1 MSDTKPFV
9 DTSFYGE
16 LNKPVYWK
24 TKSGE
29 LINVDDMTE
38 SHLRNVLKMLI
49 RNNLISK
56 LRQPE
61 RDDKWSH
68 LYSDYLEDIDQ
79 HRFTY
84 PGCL

>member
-1 MSDTKPFV
+1 VSDTKPF
-9 DTSFYGE
+9 DTSFSGE

-38 SHLRNVLKMLI
+38 SHLR
-49 RNNLISK
+49 ISK
-56 LRQPE
+56 LQQPE